1 MRKSLSAL
9 LIMLGVFFIVLAA
22 LLKFYAGSSLLRTP
36 IDVDSTTRL
45 SGNAALGSAP
55 EFPVKATSITRSD
68 SKKSDGSVAVFENSS
83 CLVKD
88 EGDPPNCVAAD
99 DPQERLITASTDKF
113 ATDRKTGM
121 AVQDRKYVSADAG
134 EHKGLINKFPFQTQK
149 QAYAFWDGTAGKAI
163 NAVYKGTSILDGL
176 ETYRF
181 AVQASDEP
189 VQLTDGVEG
198 TYTSDKTIWVEP
210 LTGTIINQT
219 DDQSRATTDGQP
231 FLTLKLAFTDAQV
244 KSNVKD
250 TTSNVDKLNL
260 VRNTLPIVALIL
272 GLLTLIPGI
281 ILSRRPD

>member
-1 MRKSLSAL
+1 M
-9 LIMLGVFFIVLAA
+9 
-22 LLKFYAGSSLLRTP
+22 
-36 IDVDSTTRL
+36 DSTTRL

-68 SKKSDGSVAVFENSS
+68 SKKSDGSVAVFEHSS

-99 DPQERLITASTDKF
+99 DPQERLITASIDKF

-176 ETYRF
+176 ETSRLRGAGQRQAG
-181 AVQASDEP
+181 AV
-189 VQLTDGVEG
+189 TDGITG
-198 TYTSDKTIWVEP
+198 TYTTAKPIWVEP
-210 LTGTIINQT
+210 LTGTIINQVN
-219 DDQSRATTDGQP
+219 DQSRATDRGQKV
-231 FLTLKLAFTDAQV
+231 LTLKLGFTDKQV
-244 KSNVKD
+244 KANVKE
-250 TTSNVDKLNL
+250 
-260 VRNTLPIVALIL
+260 
-272 GLLTLIPGI
+272 
-281 ILSRRPD
+281 RRPTSTS